1 LHSSRVREKRLV
13 VILTQEFTDESAHLS
28 VCVAHLCC
36 RYRVAGRN
44 LRPDR
49 GDGTDDGPGHLDF
62 NCSNDHDE
70 EEEILEVAPRQKEV
84 EEIVYSSDQL
94 TQSKVSSS
102 QRTLTQPSR
111 LRGREDAG
119 LPDASH
125 CRRRRHP
132 GGSTRRRQAAGGW
145 HRMSVQIS
153 RGSAPTLRCRQEDIG
168 QCRASGLNSGHAVR
182 FFGYSLNG

>member
-1 LHSSRVREKRLV
+1 LHSSRVREKRRV

-28 VCVAHLCC
+28 VCVAHICC

-49 GDGTDDGPGHLDF
+49 GDGTDDGPGQLDF
-62 NCSNDHDE
+62 NCSNDHDQE
-70 EEEILEVAPRQKEV
+70 EALLEVAPRQKEV

-94 TQSKVSSS
+94 TQSKVSLS

-111 LRGREDAG
+111 LRGRDDAG

-132 GGSTRRRQAAGGW
+132 GGSARRRQAARGW
-145 HRMSVQIS
+145 QSNERPNFPEVRFYFVMPQRRHR
-153 RGSAPTLRCRQEDIG
+153 
-168 QCRASGLNSGHAVR
+168 QCRASGLNSGHSFR
-182 FFGYSLNG
+182 LFGFSLYG